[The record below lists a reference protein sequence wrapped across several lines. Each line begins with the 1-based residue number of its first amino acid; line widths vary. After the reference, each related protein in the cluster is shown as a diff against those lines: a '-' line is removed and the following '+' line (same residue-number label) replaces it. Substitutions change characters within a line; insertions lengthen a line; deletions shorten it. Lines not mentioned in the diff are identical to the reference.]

1 LITLYALMIWNGLM
15 SRIRNDEECDLVY
28 GRGTA
33 QQAMIRV
40 QKLVYKKFIILALT
54 CGLKAAVDIYNI
66 VSFMAKNLLIVE
78 SPAKAKTIEKIL
90 GKDFQV
96 KSCFGHIRD
105 LEKAGM
111 GINVDKNFEPSY
123 VVSADKEK
131 VVNELKRLAKG
142 ADVWLATDE
151 DREGE
156 AISWHLCEV
165 LGLDPRKTKRIVFHE
180 ITKPAIKEAVENPR
194 RVDMNLVMA
203 QQARRILDRIV
214 GFELSPVLWRK
225 ISVRNNLSAGRV
237 QSVAVRLIAERE
249 REINAFT
256 AESSFKIEALFTAK
270 DVSSKNVTFSAEGKK
285 QSTSEGA
292 EAFLQSCAGATYKV
306 NDIQVRPGK
315 RTPAP
320 PFTTSTLQ
328 QEASRKLGYGVSR
341 TMLIAQKL
349 YENGYITYMRTDSVN
364 LSNTALGDIT
374 NTVKSMYG
382 EKYHQFRKYKNK
394 NESAQEAHEA
404 IRPTYMNNTNIPEAD
419 WARLYELIWKRTMAS
434 QMADAELEK
443 TTAKIDIS
451 TNKEELTATG
461 EVLKF
466 DGFLKVYREDK
477 DEDELEEENN
487 EGMLPPLTVGQQL
500 PLKEMNATE
509 RFSRPPSR
517 YTEASLVKKLEEL
530 GIGRPSTY
538 APTISTIL
546 KRGYVE
552 KRDKEGVIRYYSVF
566 TLKDDKVNK
575 KLDNENTGAEKSKL
589 FPSDLGLVVT
599 DFLNKYFDDI
609 MDYGFTAKIEEEF
622 DEVAEG
628 KMKWNKMIDDFYSPF
643 KKDVDKTIEVAE
655 RATGERELGVDPES
669 GKPVMARMGRYGA
682 MIQIGEANDE
692 EKPRFAK
699 IPTGQSIET
708 ITFEEAM
715 NLFGAQGT
723 MGQYEEKDV
732 SVNVGRFGPY
742 VKWGDDF
749 ISIPKGTDLGTV
761 DLQRAIGYIKEK
773 QKADMPVGNYDGK
786 PITKGSGRFGPYIK
800 WDGMFINVP
809 RRYNFANLSQTEM
822 DELIDAKVKKEANR
836 YIHRWPEENISVEND
851 RWAPIIKFGKK
862 KIRLPKKADDTR
874 YSAEEAAQF
883 SLDDIKKFIEA
894 EIPGAFV
901 KKAKKVAAKKAPAK
915 KAATTKKAAVKKAAK
930 KK

>member
-1 LITLYALMIWNGLM
+1 
-15 SRIRNDEECDLVY
+15 
-28 GRGTA
+28 
-33 QQAMIRV
+33 
-40 QKLVYKKFIILALT
+40 
-54 CGLKAAVDIYNI
+54 
-66 VSFMAKNLLIVE
+66 MAKNLLIVE

-90 GKDFQV
+90 GSDFQV

-111 GINVDKNFEPSY
+111 GIDIEKNFEPRY
-123 VVSADKEK
+123 IVPEDKQK
-131 VVNELKRLAKG
+131 VVNELKSLAKKSG
-142 ADVWLATDE
+142 EVWLATDE

-165 LGLDPRKTKRIVFHE
+165 LGLDPKKTKRIVFHE
-180 ITKPAIKEAVENPR
+180 ITKPAIKAAVDNPR
-194 RVDMNLVMA
+194 KLDMNLVMA

-225 ISVRNNLSAGRV
+225 MSMRNNLSAGRV
-237 QSVAVRLIAERE
+237 QSVAVRIIAERE
-249 REINAFT
+249 REINAFVPVST
-256 AESSFKIEALFTAK
+256 FKIEGLFTAK
-270 DVSSKNVTFSAEGKK
+270 DLSDKPVTFSAEGKK
-285 QSTSEGA
+285 QNAAEDA
-292 EAFLQSCAGATYKV
+292 EAFLKSCIGADYKV
-306 NDIQVRPGK
+306 NDIQVKPAK
-315 RTPAP
+315 RSPAP

-328 QEASRKLGYGVSR
+328 QEASRKLGYGVAR
-341 TMLIAQKL
+341 TMQIAQRL

-374 NTVKSMYG
+374 STVKGMYG

-404 IRPTYMNNTNIPEAD
+404 IRPTYASNPSIQEAE
-419 WARLYELIWKRTMAS
+419 WAKLYDLIWKRTMAS

-443 TTAKIDIS
+443 TTAKILIS
-451 TNKEELTATG
+451 TNKEELSASG

-477 DEDELEEENN
+477 DEDELEEDAN
-487 EGMLPPLTVGQQL
+487 EGMLPPLTVGQVL
-500 PLKEMNATE
+500 PLKEMKATE

-538 APTISTIL
+538 APTISTVL

-552 KRDKEGVIRYYSVF
+552 KRDKEGTRRDFRVYK
-566 TLKDDKVNK
+566 LQKDNVS
-575 KLDNENTGAEKSKL
+575 KLMEQENTGAEKSKL

-599 DFLNKYFDDI
+599 DFLKQYFDDI

-628 KMKWNKMIDDFYSPF
+628 KLKWNKMIDDFYLPF
-643 KKDVDKTIEVAE
+643 KKDVDNTIENAE
-655 RATGERELGVDPES
+655 RIKGERELGVDPES
-669 GKPVMARMGRYGA
+669 GKPVVARMGRYGA
-682 MIQIGEANDE
+682 MIQIGAADDE

-708 ITFEEAM
+708 ITYEEAM

-742 VKWGDDF
+742 VKWGDEF
-749 ISIPKGTDLGTV
+749 VSLPKGTDLSTV
-761 DLQRAIGYIKEK
+761 DLETAIHHIK
-773 QKADMPVGNYDGK
+773 QKQIADAPVGTYDQK
-786 PITKGSGRFGPYIK
+786 PVTKGKGRFGPYIK

-809 RRYNFANLSQTEM
+809 RRYDFDRLSQAEM
-822 DELIDAKVKKEANR
+822 NELIEAKIKKEENR
-836 YIHRWPEENISVEND
+836 YIQRWAEEKISVENA
-851 RWAPIIKFGKK
+851 RWGPIIKFNK
-862 KIRLPKKADDTR
+862 KIVKLPKKADDTK
-874 YSAEEAAQF
+874 YTPEEAASF
-883 SLDDIKKFIEA
+883 TLEEVKTFIEA
-894 EIPGAFV
+894 EIPGAF
-901 KKAKKVAAKKAPAK
+901 KKKTKPARPKGGKATAKKTATKKAPAK
-915 KAATTKKAAVKKAAK
+915 KKAAK
-930 KK
+930 KKK

>member
-1 LITLYALMIWNGLM
+1 
-15 SRIRNDEECDLVY
+15 
-28 GRGTA
+28 
-33 QQAMIRV
+33 
-40 QKLVYKKFIILALT
+40 
-54 CGLKAAVDIYNI
+54 
-66 VSFMAKNLLIVE
+66 MAKNLLIVE

-90 GKDFQV
+90 GSDFQV

-111 GINVDKNFEPSY
+111 GIDIEKNYAPRYIVPDE
-123 VVSADKEK
+123 KEK
-131 VVNELKRLAKG
+131 VVRELKALAKKS
-142 ADVWLATDE
+142 DEVWLATDE

-165 LGLDPRKTKRIVFHE
+165 LGLDPHTTKRIVFHE
-180 ITKPAIKEAVENPR
+180 ITKPAIQAAVKNPR
-194 RVDMNLVMA
+194 TLDMNLVMA

-225 ISVRNNLSAGRV
+225 MSMRNNLSAGRV

-249 REINAFT
+249 REINAFVPT
-256 AESSFKIEALFTAK
+256 SSFKIEALFTAK
-270 DVSSKNVTFSAEGKK
+270 DLGDKPVTFAAEGKK
-285 QSTSEGA
+285 QSKAEDA
-292 EAFLQSCAGATYKV
+292 EAFLQSCVGADYKV
-306 NDIQVRPGK
+306 TDIQVKPGK
-315 RTPAP
+315 RSPAP

-374 NTVKSMYG
+374 NTVKGMYG
-382 EKYHQFRKYKNK
+382 EKYHQFRKFKNK

-404 IRPTYMNNTNIPEAD
+404 IRPTYMNNITVEEPD
-419 WARLYELIWKRTMAS
+419 WKRLYELIWKRTMAS

-443 TTAKIDIS
+443 TTAKIEIS
-451 TNKEELTATG
+451 TNKEELTASG

-477 DEDELEEENN
+477 DDDEVNEEETQ
-487 EGMLPPLTVGQQL
+487 EGMLPPLTPGQQL
-500 PLKEMNATE
+500 PLKEMKATE
-509 RFSRPPSR
+509 RFTRPLPR

-552 KRDKEGVIRYYSVF
+552 KRDKEGIKRDFRVMV
-566 TLKDDKVNK
+566 LKNDK
-575 KLDNENTGAEKSKL
+575 LTRQTEQENTGAEKSKL

-599 DFLNKYFDDI
+599 DFLKQYFDDI

-628 KMKWNKMIDDFYSPF
+628 KMKWNKMIDEFYSPF
-643 KKDVDKTIEVAE
+643 KKDVENTIENAE
-655 RATGERELGVDPES
+655 RIKGERELGTDPES
-669 GKPVMARMGRYGA
+669 GKPVVARMGRYGP
-682 MIQIGEANDE
+682 MVQIGSAEDE
-692 EKPRFAK
+692 DKPRFAK

-708 ITFEEAM
+708 ITYEEAM
-715 NLFGAQGT
+715 DLFKLQGT
-723 MGQYEEKDV
+723 FGQYEEKDI

-742 VKWGDDF
+742 VKWGEEY
-749 ISIPKGTDLGTV
+749 ISIPRGTDLATV
-761 DLQRAIGYIKEK
+761 DLDKAIELIREK
-773 QKADMPVGNYDGK
+773 KQADAPVGFYEEK
-786 PITKGSGRFGPYIK
+786 PITKGKGRFGPFIK

-809 RRYNFANLSQTEM
+809 KRYNFDALTQTDM
-822 DELIDAKVKKEANR
+822 NELIDGKVKKEANR
-836 YIHRWPEENISVEND
+836 FILRWADENIAVENG
-851 RWAPIIKFGKK
+851 RWGPFIRFGKK
-862 KIRLPKKADDTR
+862 MLKLPRKADDTK
-874 YSAEEAAQF
+874 YTPEEAATL
-883 SLDDIKKFIEA
+883 SLEDVKKMIEV
-894 EIPGAFV
+894 EIPGAF
-901 KKAKKVAAKKAPAK
+901 AKKQKKPAAKK
-915 KAATTKKAAVKKAAK
+915 KAATKKAATKKAAK